1 MKVRD
6 LIRELENLK
15 EGMKDKEI
23 FVMAENGM
31 LLPPEIRFRLKN
43 AYDVYDH
50 SAENVVAV
58 VLSWR

>member
-6 LIRELENLK
+6 LIRELDALK
-15 EGMKDKEI
+15 EELKDLDV
-23 FVMAENGM
+23 FVYGKNDMPV
-31 LLPPEIRFRLKN
+31 PPEIELWLKN

-50 SAENVVAV
+50 SAENVISV